1 VNEFDWAGNMLPSV
15 SFVSSKHHTPCLRP
29 IHGSYCYLGLMQ
41 MFRTDM
47 ASTLRKR
54 YLRLKTFMLWL
65 HKKSR

>member
-1 VNEFDWAGNMLPSV
+1 
-15 SFVSSKHHTPCLRP
+15 
-29 IHGSYCYLGLMQ
+29 MQ

>member
-1 VNEFDWAGNMLPSV
+1 MLPSD

-29 IHGSYCYLGLMQ
+29 THDIHCHLGLMQ

-54 YLRLKTFMLWL
+54 YLRLKTFMLCL